1 MAVIRSPIREMAR
14 RWWLPLVAGV
24 LWILFGMWLFSY
36 RVGSLVALA
45 VLIGITMIFSG
56 FTEILVGP
64 AVPIFR
70 WLFLLAGALSLA
82 GGAAILVWP
91 GPTLFVIAVFL
102 SWFLVITGTVHIIDA
117 FARMGANYWWL
128 RLVQGVI
135 ELVLGG
141 WAHGDHVRSLLV
153 LISLAGAFAIVRG
166 VNAIYAAFELR
177 QVDEVVRSL
186 TV

>member
-1 MAVIRSPIREMAR
+1 MAR

-70 WLFLLAGALSLA
+70 WLFLLAGGLSLA

-91 GPTLFVIAVFL
+91 GPTATTVAVGPRQL
-102 SWFLVITGTVHIIDA
+102 ADA
-117 FARMGANYWWL
+117 LL
-128 RLVQGVI
+128 RRRVGC
-135 ELVLGG
+135 EMPDPGSLGR
-141 WAHGDHVRSLLV
+141 HGDLPSPQSHTGGADGRSGWRPP
-153 LISLAGAFAIVRG
+153 A
-166 VNAIYAAFELR
+166 
-177 QVDEVVRSL
+177 RSHPE
-186 TV
+186 

>member
-1 MAVIRSPIREMAR
+1 MTVIRSPIREIAGL
-14 RWWLPLVAGV
+14 WWLYLVAGV
-24 LWILFGMWLFSY
+24 LWILFGMWLLSY

-45 VLIGITMIFSG
+45 VLIGVTMIFGG

-70 WLFLLAGALSLA
+70 WLFLLAGGLSLA

-91 GPTLFVIAVFL
+91 
-102 SWFLVITGTVHIIDA
+102 
-117 FARMGANYWWL
+117 
-128 RLVQGVI
+128 

-153 LISLAGAFAIVRG
+153 LVNLAGAFAIVRG
-166 VNAIYAAFELR
+166 VSAIYAAFELR
-177 QVDEVVRSL
+177 QVDEVVSSL